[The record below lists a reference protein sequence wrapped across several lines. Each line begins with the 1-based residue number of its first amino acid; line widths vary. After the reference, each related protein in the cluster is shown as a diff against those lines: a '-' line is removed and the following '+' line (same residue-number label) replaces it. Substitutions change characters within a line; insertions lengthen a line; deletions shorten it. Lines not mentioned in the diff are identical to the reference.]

1 MNDEERITK
10 MLRSSLYDYSNTSV
24 LTSNLCDYS
33 DAYIIVKGT
42 ITVINTAVQ
51 GEANNGADKKIIFK
65 NCAPFTKCISRI
77 NNGSRWCSW
86 HWYSMPIYDL
96 IEYSDSYSNTSGSLW
111 KYCIDEPDL
120 NNDGK
125 VYFTAANAITDSFKI
140 KAKNI
145 S

>member
-1 MNDEERITK
+1 
-10 MLRSSLYDYSNTSV
+10 
-24 LTSNLCDYS
+24 
-33 DAYIIVKGT
+33 
-42 ITVINTAVQ
+42 
-51 GEANNGADKKIIFK
+51 
-65 NCAPFTKCISRI
+65 
-77 NNGSRWCSW
+77 
-86 HWYSMPIYDL
+86 MPIYDL

-120 NNDGK
+120 NNDGE